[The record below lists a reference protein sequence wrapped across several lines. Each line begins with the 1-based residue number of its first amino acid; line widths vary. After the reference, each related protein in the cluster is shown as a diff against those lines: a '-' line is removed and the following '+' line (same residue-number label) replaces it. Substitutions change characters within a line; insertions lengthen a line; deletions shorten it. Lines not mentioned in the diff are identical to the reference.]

1 MSVAATQQVNVKIAL
16 QRFGEGPPEMLSK
29 LNREVSYSST
39 FCAAGV
45 CQVEA
50 TRQIHNCATQ
60 CFVHWNQAH
69 AVASNANFVPERLQK
84 CLPQADRHIFHGM
97 VIVYLQIAFAFNLKV
112 EQTVAGKQVK
122 HVIEKRNA
130 GIDARCSRP
139 VQIQVDSD
147 VGLFSLAN
155 DSGRTR
161 LGISLF
167 AHGSLAIS
175 IMPRRYLAARR
186 AEARFLLV
194 FLRSLES
201 NLEAL
206 DRRSHLESGCPA
218 VRVAQKPG

>member
-39 FCAAGV
+39 FCLDGV
-45 CQVEA
+45 DQVEA

-112 EQTVAGKQVK
+112 EQTVAGKQGK
-122 HVIEKRNA
+122 QLMRQW
-130 GIDARCSRP
+130 D
-139 VQIQVDSD
+139 
-147 VGLFSLAN
+147 
-155 DSGRTR
+155 
-161 LGISLF
+161 
-167 AHGSLAIS
+167 
-175 IMPRRYLAARR
+175 RRIAAR
-186 AEARFLLV
+186 
-194 FLRSLES
+194 
-201 NLEAL
+201 
-206 DRRSHLESGCPA
+206 G
-218 VRVAQKPG
+218 